1 MRLFTNLLFRP
12 RHQPLCNVTRAEV
25 VATGSKHALEM
36 YELCMKHNSLFD
48 QAALD
53 FAVKQESAQAT
64 PKVKLSFPN
73 IERPA
78 RHHHFKPYS
87 RHIATDT
94 ITYRC
99 RCGAY
104 YAQGPCGWKASDP
117 SPYPR
122 SCK

>member
-1 MRLFTNLLFRP
+1 MGIITNLLFRP
-12 RHQPLCNVTRAEV
+12 RHQPLRNVTRAEV
-25 VATGSKHALEM
+25 VATGSKYAMEM

-53 FAVKQESAQAT
+53 FAVMQESAQAT

-78 RHHHFKPYS
+78 RHHHFKPAW
-87 RHIATDT
+87 RHIPTGGVR
-94 ITYRC
+94 YRC
-99 RCGAY
+99 KCGATY
-104 YAQGPCGWKASDP
+104 QYGPEGWAVRESSHP
-117 SPYPR
+117 W